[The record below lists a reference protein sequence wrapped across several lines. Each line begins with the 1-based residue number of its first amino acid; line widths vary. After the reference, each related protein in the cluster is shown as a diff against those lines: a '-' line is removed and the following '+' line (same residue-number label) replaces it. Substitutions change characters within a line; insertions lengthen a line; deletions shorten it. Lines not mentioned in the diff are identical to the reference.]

1 MLLLSWTRN
10 NLTVTFYLPFLMTL
24 STVPISRI
32 PNPIG
37 PSPLTDSFFMTI
49 LFTSLT
55 LMTFSSASYAT
66 SMTTSFLDILA
77 KTKWLISSTM
87 IIPGLDSVNLLRN
100 IVSLALSVSV
110 LNPSVTNP
118 MGCWNN
124 FPSQNVPGTLSLWTS
139 LKPSWLLQVAIQ
151 SWWLLT
157 DCPNKAFSS
166 WLPFIVLPK
175 ILPSSLLCMC
185 FLSTGSQNTWPLTVN
200 KTGCVI
206 KK

>member
-10 NLTVTFYLPFLMTL
+10 NLTVTFYLLFLMTL
-24 STVPISRI
+24 FIVPISRI
-32 PNPIG
+32 PNLIG

-49 LFTSLT
+49 SFTSLT

-118 MGCWNN
+118 MDCWNN

-139 LKPSWLLQVAIQ
+139 LKPSRLL
-151 SWWLLT
+151 WW
-157 DCPNKAFSS
+157 
-166 WLPFIVLPK
+166 
-175 ILPSSLLCMC
+175 
-185 FLSTGSQNTWPLTVN
+185 
-200 KTGCVI
+200 
-206 KK
+206 